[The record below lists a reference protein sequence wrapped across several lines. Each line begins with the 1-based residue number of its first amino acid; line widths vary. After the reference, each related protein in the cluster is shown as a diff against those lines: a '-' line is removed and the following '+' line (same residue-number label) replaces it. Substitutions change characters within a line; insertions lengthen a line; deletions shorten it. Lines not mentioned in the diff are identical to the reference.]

1 MKKLNLFNYTELKTT
16 QFLILLLLSTSLLF
30 TSCSGDDDELPEE
43 INEEEVIT
51 TLTVT
56 LSPSGGGTAITMQS
70 QDLDGDGP
78 NPPVVSVSG
87 SLASG
92 TTYSGSLVLLNETES
107 PAEDITEEVEEES
120 DEHQFFYV
128 AAGGLDVTVEATN
141 VDSNGNALGTEFSL
155 VAGSQSNGTLTI
167 TLRHE
172 PTKPNSGLADAGG
185 ETDIEVTFNVSVE

>member
-1 MKKLNLFNYTELKTT
+1 
-16 QFLILLLLSTSLLF
+16 
-30 TSCSGDDDELPEE
+30 
-43 INEEEVIT
+43 
-51 TLTVT
+51 
-56 LSPSGGGTAITMQS
+56 
-70 QDLDGDGP
+70 
-78 NPPVVSVSG
+78 
-87 SLASG
+87 LASG